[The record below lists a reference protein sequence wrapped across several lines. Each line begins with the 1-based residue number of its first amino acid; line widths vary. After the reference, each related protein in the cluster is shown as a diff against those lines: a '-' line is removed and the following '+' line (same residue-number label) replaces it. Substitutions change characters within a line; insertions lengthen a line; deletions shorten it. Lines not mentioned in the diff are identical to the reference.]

1 MKTRTLLLWALAC
14 GVAIMLAGA
23 VFLVQLVTRDEL
35 AEPVPLGTPAAVGDV
50 TATVTNSVERD
61 GLLAVSLTLEA
72 PDGVDPTRGFH
83 LIASGRAV
91 EPIAI
96 ECPTECTLTFD
107 TSAAD
112 GRSRVLFYA
121 RGDEQARWVLG

>member
-50 TATVTNSVERD
+50 TATVMNSVERD
-61 GLLAVSLTLEA
+61 GVLAVSLTLDA
-72 PDGVDPTRGFH
+72 PDGVDATRGFH

-91 EPIAI
+91 EPLAI
-96 ECPTECTLTFD
+96 ECPRECTLTFD
-107 TSAAD
+107 TSVAD
-112 GRSRVLFYA
+112 GRSRVLFYE
-121 RGDEQARWVLG
+121 RGEEQARWVLG